1 MSSSALKAAVTGQV
15 ATPPKTIFTYL
26 DDPRVK
32 TGIAAVAGKF
42 LQADRM
48 LRLCV
53 NAVKKTPRLLEC
65 DPQTVLGAMMASA
78 ALGLEPN
85 TVQQQAFLIPYKR
98 RANIN
103 GRWVDVYDC
112 QFQVGARGFVTLA
125 YRSPQI
131 KRLFAET
138 RHENDL
144 FEHMQ
149 GSQTFLRY
157 SKAMSNRGAALG
169 SFCHVM
175 LEGGEETMC
184 VLPMEEIEKIRGRS
198 ETYRALLRN
207 IESAENAK
215 ERARAEG
222 ALAETPWVMWFD
234 DMAAKSAIKKHAKQL
249 PLATGDAMA
258 VAAELDSGSDVG
270 NLNLRA
276 MTDVDTVRAV
286 VGDGMD
292 APQLENDP
300 SEVID
305 QVSGEVFGTREREEA
320 QRSAAPPPPPVT
332 QAAATRG
339 RRAAGPAPAPATTK
353 EPEQK
358 AAEDAAPDGAADTDE
373 SAKAFAEYVARVNG
387 AQSLTEAEMVADEAE
402 QKLGPDV
409 ANRIRQATGLEP
421 K

>member
-15 ATPPKTIFTYL
+15 AAPPKTIFTYL

-98 RANIN
+98 RANIK
-103 GRWVDVYDC
+103 GKWVDVYDC
-112 QFQVGARGFVTLA
+112 QFQIGARGFVTLA

-131 KRLFAET
+131 KSLFAEAV
-138 RHENDL
+138 HEGDV

-149 GSQTFLRY
+149 GSETFLRY
-157 SKAMSNRGAALG
+157 AKAMKGRGDPIG
-169 SFCHVM
+169 SFCHVRM
-175 LEGGEETMC
+175 DGGAETMC
-184 VLPMEEIEKIRGRS
+184 LLPLEEVLKIRSKS
-198 ETYRALLRN
+198 ETYRSLLRN

-215 ERARAEG
+215 DRARAE
-222 ALAETPWVMWFD
+222 ASLAETPWVMWFD

-258 VAAELDSGSDVG
+258 VAAELDSGSEVG

-320 QRSAAPPPPPVT
+320 QAAPPPPPVT
-332 QAAATRG
+332 QAAPARG
-339 RRAAGPAPAPATTK
+339 RRAAPPAPASTRAEETEKVEPAAT
-353 EPEQK
+353 
-358 AAEDAAPDGAADTDE
+358 AEVADPFSD
-373 SAKAFAEYVARVNG
+373 YVARVNG
-387 AQSLTEAEMVADEAE
+387 AQSLTEAEMIADEAE
-402 QKLGPDV
+402 QQHGPDF
-409 ANRIRQATGLEP
+409 AARIRQATGLEP